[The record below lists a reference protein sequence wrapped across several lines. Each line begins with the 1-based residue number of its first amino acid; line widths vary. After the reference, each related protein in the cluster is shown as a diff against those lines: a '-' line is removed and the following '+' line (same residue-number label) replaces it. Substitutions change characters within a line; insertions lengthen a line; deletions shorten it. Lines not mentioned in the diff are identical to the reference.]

1 MWLLPIYK
9 HFKDQHL
16 ASTKNQARKNYRRP
30 GYKGLK
36 NSFYSNL
43 MMMSKFY
50 NLPDSDPIFLTDA
63 KFKHY
68 ANLMQQK

>member
-1 MWLLPIYK
+1 MGKLCGCNQYINILRI
-9 HFKDQHL
+9 
-16 ASTKNQARKNYRRP
+16 KNQARKNYRRP

-50 NLPDSDPIFLTDA
+50 NLPEFDPIFLTDA